1 MTAVFQVS
9 LGCTSFVEKYCK
21 VQSLL
26 QSNSEELIYDCLPPL
41 TLASLL
47 CYCSVVFGENSIY
60 CTSHYPETFFSSLQA
75 GHGPSIVRPVH
86 ASILQEAFERM
97 VGKSSSV
104 PGLSGAHIIVEKYCK
119 VQSLLQSN
127 SEELI
132 YVCLPRL
139 TLASLFYTTVVSC
152 LVKIQSTVL
161 PTTLKPFQQPPSRAW
176 PLHCPPCPCFHPAR
190 GF

>member
-1 MTAVFQVS
+1 MAPPLSALSMLASCKRRVREWLENDSSVPGYS
-9 LGCTSFVEKYCK
+9 GVHIIVEKYCK

-97 VGKSSSV
+97 VGKCQQCSRFV
-104 PGLSGAHIIVEKYCK
+104 WGAH
-119 VQSLLQSN
+119 
-127 SEELI
+127 
-132 YVCLPRL
+132 
-139 TLASLFYTTVVSC
+139 
-152 LVKIQSTVL
+152 
-161 PTTLKPFQQPPSRAW
+161 
-176 PLHCPPCPCFHPAR
+176 HC
-190 GF
+190 